1 MTKRTVMISIR
12 TLRNAVAESLFE
24 QDEIQEEDLI
34 KNLMPQCEEEPSEM
48 LMEGRLVTSPSR
60 VELIYEEGE
69 LTGMEGSVTSIGFDR
84 GAPYLISMMRTG
96 LVSTAMVFEK
106 GKRHLCLYNTPF
118 SEFEIC
124 VHALQVENRLLQEG
138 YLYIDY
144 LIEVHGA
151 QAERCKMTIRVQSNQ
166 EADRFEKF

>member
-1 MTKRTVMISIR
+1 MTKRTVMISIQ
-12 TLRNAVAESLFE
+12 TLRHAVAESLFE

-34 KNLMPQCEEEPSEM
+34 KNLMPQCEEESYEM
-48 LMEGRLVTSPSR
+48 LVEGRLVTSPER
-60 VELIYEEGE
+60 VELMYEEGE

-84 GAPYLISMMRTG
+84 NAPYLISMMRTG
-96 LVSTAMVFEK
+96 PVSTAMVFEK
-106 GKRHLCLYNTPF
+106 GKRHLCLYNTPL

-124 VHALQVENRLLQEG
+124 VHALQVENRLLREG

-151 QAERCKMTIRVQSNQ
+151 QAERCKMTIRVQSSQ
-166 EADRFEKF
+166 ETDRFEHF